1 LQLVQ
6 ITNGSKVRRLRL
18 SPSSV
23 AIPYLY
29 DHGFV
34 PIPPEPSE
42 CGQFLIFDVLMNDN
56 QFAKFQAAL
65 GTRFKRKE
73 EEEKKNEFGG

>member
-1 LQLVQ
+1 MQLVQ
-6 ITNGSKVRRLRL
+6 IMNGSKIRRLRL

-29 DHGFV
+29 NHGFV

-42 CGQFLIFDVLMNDN
+42 YGQFLIFNVLMNDN

-73 EEEKKNEFGG
+73 RGEEE